1 MRARP
6 VRPVAQRVALARR
19 ALHPPALVVLLA
31 ERQPVARRLE
41 RSLEE
46 PRRELGPVARR
57 PQAVQRAAPRVQQV
71 ERQQVERQ
79 APEQLALRV
88 EQQVLQVEQRELVR
102 PRILRHRLRPDAMQT
117 SRSWRVSCRR

>member
-1 MRARP
+1 VRARP

>member
-1 MRARP
+1 
-6 VRPVAQRVALARR
+6 
-19 ALHPPALVVLLA
+19 
-31 ERQPVARRLE
+31 
-41 RSLEE
+41 
-46 PRRELGPVARR
+46 VARR
-57 PQAVQRAAPRVQQV
+57 PQAVQRAAPRVQQVELQQV